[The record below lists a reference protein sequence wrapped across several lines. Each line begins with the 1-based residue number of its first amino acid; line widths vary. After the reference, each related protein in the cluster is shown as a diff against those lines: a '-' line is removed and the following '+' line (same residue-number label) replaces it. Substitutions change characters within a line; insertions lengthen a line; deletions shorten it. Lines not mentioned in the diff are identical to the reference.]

1 MQVEVK
7 LSKVESYFEKD
18 ILVQQ
23 NVNTTTTGNHSSS
36 SASNTEE
43 RDQFHALEV
52 KSNEFIFGPFNW
64 CLSLKPQPLLLP
76 VAESSSWATP
86 IRKALQQ
93 HRLSSGEI
101 VDLDQL
107 GLSASIQRNPVR
119 ASQIPF
125 TSNNNVGRS
134 TDNRFPQVL
143 NAG

>member
-23 NVNTTTTGNHSSS
+23 NVNATTTGNHSSS

-119 ASQIPF
+119 AFQIPF

>member
-1 MQVEVK
+1 MK
-7 LSKVESYFEKD
+7 LSKVESYFERD

-23 NVNTTTTGNHSSS
+23 NVNASAIGNHSSS
-36 SASNTEE
+36 STASASNTEE